1 MPQTSARARMG
12 AIVRMESRIGRCTAN
27 DTDSI
32 RLGSHYLLGLWYS
45 IIMKNGLFGLV
56 CFALVGSSA
65 RAQEVVAEFDA
76 QNVRPSIDARR
87 TLLTDDAGLAVSN
100 TFMGK
105 VVFGQAKDLLT
116 FTRNRDGKEM
126 AVIKDLMTADMIL
139 GYTVSRFRMGLDVP
153 IVLSATSDIADT
165 QGGIGDVALDF
176 RGTVMNPEENPVG
189 FAVAARF
196 GTPTA
201 TVDLPIGG
209 SGIGYETT
217 FILDKRMGPL
227 LAAMNLGYRGR
238 PPAEL
243 DNITIDDQV
252 VTRFGVGYEFS
263 GKVGM
268 SGDVAG
274 YLQPTALDNQASGA
288 WEGLVGGW
296 YRPGNWIVRMG
307 VGAGLSQGIGT
318 SAYRS
323 MLSVGYE
330 PEPIIDTDGDGLLD
344 RSDPCPDEP
353 EDIDGFEDSDGC
365 PDELNPVRI
374 LFRDPYGYPIDDL
387 IANLENED
395 DGTVAE
401 GSAKFAQNLTP
412 GVWIVTASAE
422 GFDFFE
428 DDFTVAE
435 GQSLDR
441 VFVLNPKAPPPQVRV
456 TRKAIR
462 ITDKIYFDTNAATIM
477 ETSHRLLNAVAETL
491 GNHPEVTRLRVEGHT
506 DSRSSDSYNMKL
518 SQSRADAVRTYL
530 INQGVSGERLVAA
543 GKGEREPLDARETP
557 DAWDLNRR
565 VEFMIE
571 ERSE

>member
-1 MPQTSARARMG
+1 MHGETH
-12 AIVRMESRIGRCTAN
+12 
-27 DTDSI
+27 
-32 RLGSHYLLGLWYS
+32 GSHSPGSPSRLRLWYS
-45 IIMKNGLFGLV
+45 IVMKIGLFGLMW
-56 CFALVGSSA
+56 LVSVGTNA
-65 RAQEVVAEFDA
+65 QAQEAVPEFDA

-105 VVFGQAKDLLT
+105 MVFGQARDVLT
-116 FTRNRDGKEM
+116 FTRNRDGKQL
-126 AVIKDLMTADMIL
+126 AVLKDLMTADL
-139 GYTVSRFRMGLDVP
+139 VFGYTVNRFRMGLDLPV
-153 IVLSATSDIADT
+153 VLAATSDIADT
-165 QGGIGDVALDF
+165 QGGIGDVAVDF
-176 RGTVMNPEENPVG
+176 RGTVMDPEENPVG

-217 FILDKRMGPL
+217 FILDKRMGPV
-227 LAAMNLGYRGR
+227 LAALNLGYRGR

-243 DNITIDDQV
+243 ENITIDDQV
-252 VTRFGVGYEFS
+252 VTRMGVGYELS
-263 GKVGM
+263 AKAGI

-274 YLQPTALDNQASGA
+274 YLQPTALDNKAGGA
-288 WEGLVGGW
+288 WEGLLGGW
-296 YRPGNWIVRMG
+296 YRPGDWIVRMG

-330 PEPIIDTDGDGLLD
+330 PEPIIDTDADGLLD
-344 RSDPCPDEP
+344 RSDPCPTEA
-353 EDIDGFEDSDGC
+353 EDLDGFEDSDGC

-395 DGTVAE
+395 DGTTAE
-401 GSAKFAQNLTP
+401 GASKFAQNLTP
-412 GVWIVTASAE
+412 GVWSVTASAE

-428 DDFTVAE
+428 DDFTVEIGTA
-435 GQSLDR
+435 LDR

-456 TRKAIR
+456 TRRAIR

-477 ETSHRLLNAVAETL
+477 QTSHRLLSAVAETL
-491 GNHPEVTRLRVEGHT
+491 KAHPEVKVVRVEGHT
-506 DSRSSDSYNMKL
+506 DSRSSDAYNMKL
-518 SQSRADAVRTYL
+518 SQNRADAVRSYL
-530 INQGVSGERLVAA
+530 MNQGVAGERLVAV
-543 GKGEREPLDARETP
+543 GLGEREPLDARETP

-565 VEFMIE
+565 VEFMIQ
-571 ERSE
+571 ERAE

>member
-1 MPQTSARARMG
+1 MK
-12 AIVRMESRIGRCTAN
+12 IGL
-27 DTDSI
+27 I
-32 RLGSHYLLGLWYS
+32 
-45 IIMKNGLFGLV
+45 GLV
-56 CFALVGSSA
+56 WLASVGSNA
-65 RAQEVVAEFDA
+65 LAQEVVPEFDA

-105 VVFGQAKDLLT
+105 VVFGHARDVLT
-116 FTRNRDGKEM
+116 FTRDRDGKEL
-126 AVIKDLMTADMIL
+126 AVLKGLTTADLIF
-139 GYTVSRFRMGLDVP
+139 GYTVSRLRVGVDVP
-153 IVLSATSDIADT
+153 VVLSATSDIADT
-165 QGGIGDVALDF
+165 QGGIGDLAMDF
-176 RGTVMNPEENPVG
+176 RGTVMNPDDHPVG

-196 GTPTA
+196 GAPTA

-217 FILDKRMGPL
+217 FILDKRVGPIV
-227 LAAMNLGYRGR
+227 AVVNLGYRGR
-238 PPAEL
+238 PPTEL
-243 DNITIDDQV
+243 ENITIDDQV
-252 VTRFGVGYEFS
+252 VTRVGVGYQFS

-288 WEGLVGGW
+288 WEGLVGAW
-296 YRPGNWIVRMG
+296 YRPSDWIVRMG

-330 PEPIIDTDGDGLLD
+330 PEAILDTDADGVVD
-344 RSDPCPDEP
+344 RSDPCPTEA
-353 EDIDGFEDSDGC
+353 EDLDGFEDSDGC

-387 IANLENED
+387 VANLENED
-395 DGTVAE
+395 DGTTAE

-412 GVWIVTASAE
+412 GVWSVSASAE

-428 DDFTVAE
+428 DDFTVDVGA
-435 GQSLDR
+435 SLDR

-477 ETSHRLLNAVAETL
+477 DTSHRLLSAVAETL
-491 GNHPEVTRLRVEGHT
+491 KAHPEVERLRVEGHT

-518 SQSRADAVRTYL
+518 SQNRAEAVRDYL
-530 INQGVSGERLVAA
+530 VGQGVAAERLEAAGLGERQ
-543 GKGEREPLDARETP
+543 PLDARETP

-565 VEFMIE
+565 VEFIIVR
-571 ERSE
+571 RSE